1 MDEYVLNEKYV
12 EILLDDT
19 FLRTIIIRA
28 REGSIDNYHIDL
40 IRQYEI
46 PIPEIDPDVLY
57 NPCEVL
63 KIVYRLKDI
72 KKDINWERDALG
84 NLNIE
89 AIRFLAL
96 LESISGKRNF
106 NKLYCL
112 VFNEMYIRK
121 VIPICQT
128 PLKFIEH
135 NNICGKRANLS
146 ILEDYRGIPRE
157 IIKEIIDKV
166 LST

>member
-1 MDEYVLNEKYV
+1 MDEYVLDEKYA

-19 FLRTIIIRA
+19 FLRTIIIRT
-28 REGSIDNYHIDL
+28 REGSIGNYRIDL

-72 KKDINWERDALG
+72 ERDINWETDALG
-84 NLNIE
+84 NHNID
-89 AIRFLAL
+89 AIRFMAL

-106 NKLYCL
+106 NKLCYL
-112 VFNEMYIRK
+112 VFNEMYI
-121 VIPICQT
+121 
-128 PLKFIEH
+128 
-135 NNICGKRANLS
+135 
-146 ILEDYRGIPRE
+146 
-157 IIKEIIDKV
+157 
-166 LST
+166 